1 MPSVAPIAPGVTGSL
16 MKPAA
21 PHVPG
26 GWTSPCAPGGSSGL
40 HAPPPLQPLAAPV
53 VPEVQNERSPCL
65 AASIATVAMPAAAY
79 ESAISSMSA
88 RPRVR
93 PWRKTIIGAHLPNGA
108 SPPVQAGVLAACG
121 VAIRT
126 WIVSLAAV
134 AGLARDA
141 PVAGSSALDVGVST
155 SRISSMLLCGIDCT
169 TPNLVNAF
177 AAADGVTA
185 PGSAVGAAL
194 V

>member
-108 SPPVQAGVLAACG
+108 TCVFAADSRADC
-121 VAIRT
+121 A
-126 WIVSLAAV
+126 SLAAGPL
-134 AGLARDA
+134 GLF
-141 PVAGSSALDVGVST
+141 DV
-155 SRISSMLLCGIDCT
+155 SRHQYFSVRYKPPLRLFTASM
-169 TPNLVNAF
+169 
-177 AAADGVTA
+177 
-185 PGSAVGAAL
+185 
-194 V
+194 